1 MKILLGRML
10 ALISLGGLL
19 LSPLQAGSNILL
31 YPLARAFGSPSEAE
45 LAKCRQAFQRLQAR
59 LETSHVTVQPV
70 LLADGGRRTWRRN
83 LAEAV
88 VREAG
93 TLTQARL
100 NLADTAPEVAPAR
113 LGHNQL
119 RYTWERAAEYS
130 RWVQA
135 AHPTGDYVWFIEIWS
150 ARGKVGA
157 IQVYLLEADGQVA
170 YCRLFNSHQFGPD
183 LALVGEAAIRL
194 AVQRFF
200 QDLPKDPRAVFPP
213 YGVG

>member
-1 MKILLGRML
+1 MKTLLGRML

-19 LSPLQAGSNILL
+19 LPPLQAGSNPFF
-31 YPLARAFGSPSEAE
+31 YPLARAFGSPPEAE
-45 LAKCRQAFQRLQAR
+45 LAKCRQAFQRLQGR

-70 LLADGGRRTWRRN
+70 FLVDGDQRAWRRD
-83 LAEAV
+83 LAERV

-93 TLTQARL
+93 AHTKARL
-100 NLADTAPEVAPAR
+100 IPADTTPAVAPAR

-119 RYTWERAAEYS
+119 RYTWARAAEYS

-135 AHPTGDYVWFIEIWS
+135 ARPAGDYVWFIEIWS

-157 IQVYLLEADGQVA
+157 IQVYLLEANGQVA

-183 LALVGEAAIRL
+183 LALEGDAAIRL

-213 YGVG
+213 YDIG

>member
-1 MKILLGRML
+1 MKTLLGRML

-19 LSPLQAGSNILL
+19 LSPLQAGSSILL

-45 LAKCRQAFQRLQAR
+45 LAKCRHAFQQLQSH
-59 LETSHVTVQPV
+59 LDTSRVVVQPV
-70 LLADGGRRTWRRN
+70 FLVEGSHRTWRKN
-83 LAEAV
+83 LAEVA

-93 TLTQARL
+93 AHTKARL
-100 NLADTAPEVAPAR
+100 TLADTAPEVAPAR

-130 RWVQA
+130 RWVQTA
-135 AHPTGDYVWFIEIWS
+135 RPAGDYVWFIEIWA

-157 IQVYLLEADGQVA
+157 IQVYLLDANGQVA
-170 YCRLFNSHQFGPD
+170 YCRLFNSHQFGPE
-183 LALVGEAAIRL
+183 LALEGDAVIRL

-200 QDLPKDPRAVFPP
+200 QDLPKDPRAIFPP

>member
-1 MKILLGRML
+1 MKTLLGRML
-10 ALISLGGLL
+10 TLISLGGLL

-31 YPLARAFGSPSEAE
+31 YPLARAFGSPPEAE
-45 LAKCRQAFQRLQAR
+45 LAKCRQAFQQLQSRLD
-59 LETSHVTVQPV
+59 TSRVTVQPV
-70 LLADGGRRTWRRN
+70 LLVEGGRRAWRQN

-88 VREAG
+88 VREVGAH
-93 TLTQARL
+93 TKARL
-100 NLADTAPEVAPAR
+100 TVADTTPEVAPTR

-135 AHPTGDYVWFIEIWS
+135 ARPAGDYVWFIEIWAS
-150 ARGKVGA
+150 RGKVGA
-157 IQVYLLEADGQVA
+157 IQVYVLEADGQVA

-183 LALVGEAAIRL
+183 LALAGEAAIRL